1 MKALDKDRTRRY
13 ETASAMATD
22 VGRYLSEEA
31 IEARPPSVGYR
42 LTKFARRNRVAITT
56 VGFVF
61 AVMLVGTVVST
72 WQAVRARE
80 AEQNLRETLDWIDV
94 YIFRSVDPAESQNHD
109 FPLRIALERAAAA
122 LKPGQQSPVVEATIR
137 MKLGEAFS
145 ALANWEMAGEQLQRA
160 VEILRKEY
168 GEDAPQT
175 VRAETLAAIA
185 DAWSYGWQNYERQD
199 GDTSLDDAID
209 RCREVLGEND
219 PMTLRAKYML
229 GWGHA
234 IPGVRMWAKHKQS
247 LRESA
252 RQLYDEAEKIFIDVL
267 ERREL
272 TLPPNHPDILWTKF
286 ALAQLYCWKGET
298 RHQDMYKKAVDILE
312 RLLATSR
319 PELSPIHPVT
329 LEAEARLGRAYYWLG
344 RKTQAI
350 ELLKKTCSARD
361 KVLGQDR
368 GYTQTTR
375 RLLARCYM
383 DVGAFELAEE
393 QLEIVKSAREKSP
406 QTLRLLGLCKL
417 KRKDKEWDKAEELF
431 RTILEDDDSKD
442 EADKMT
448 PWLRYMTQIQLGQA
462 LTGQKRFEEAQIE
475 LDAGLKGLQRSDVFQ
490 EITIDRG
497 YDEPIRLAL
506 QAHIDLCDAWGNP
519 EEAGEWKDKLT
530 TWEEKKELPNQREAQ

>member
-1 MKALDKDRTRRY
+1 
-13 ETASAMATD
+13 
-22 VGRYLSEEA
+22 
-31 IEARPPSVGYR
+31 
-42 LTKFARRNRVAITT
+42 
-56 VGFVF
+56 
-61 AVMLVGTVVST
+61 
-72 WQAVRARE
+72 
-80 AEQNLRETLDWIDV
+80 
-94 YIFRSVDPAESQNHD
+94 
-109 FPLRIALERAAAA
+109 
-122 LKPGQQSPVVEATIR
+122 

-185 DAWSYGWQNYERQD
+185 DAWSYGWQDYERQD

-234 IPGVRMWAKHKQS
+234 IPGVRLWAKHKQS
-247 LRESA
+247 LRPHA

-267 ERREL
+267 ERREI

-298 RHQDMYKKAVDILE
+298 RHQDMYRKAVDILE

-319 PELSPIHPVT
+319 QELSPIHPVT
-329 LEAEARLGRAYYWLG
+329 VEAEARLGRAYYWLG
-344 RKTQAI
+344 RKPQAI
-350 ELLKKTCSARD
+350 ELLKKACSARD

-368 GYTQTTR
+368 GYTRTTR

-393 QLEIVKSAREKSP
+393 QLEIVRSAREKSS
-406 QTLRLLGLCKL
+406 QTQTLLGLCKL
-417 KRKDKEWDKAEELF
+417 KRKNKDCVGAEALF
-431 RTILEDDDSKD
+431 REILQNGKGKD

-448 PWLRYMTQIQLGQA
+448 PWLRYMTQIRLGQA

-475 LDAGLKGLQRSDVFQ
+475 LDAGLQGLRNPDVFR
-490 EITIDRG
+490 EITIDLNWG
-497 YDEPIRLAL
+497 DPIRVAL
-506 QAHIDLCDAWGNP
+506 QAQIDLCDAWGNP
-519 EEAGEWKDKLT
+519 EEAEEWKDKLT